1 MAAANCFK
9 LKVAICMT
17 VGFLV
22 FVTVWFDLCRE
33 LLKDDK
39 HFHVPKVFE
48 ELSTDQV
55 LVTEY
60 IPGVPLDKCSD
71 LSQETRDKLGKPYVH
86 EIIDN

>member
-1 MAAANCFK
+1 M
-9 LKVAICMT
+9 
-17 VGFLV
+17 
-22 FVTVWFDLCRE
+22 
-33 LLKDDK
+33 KDDK

-71 LSQETRDKLGKPYVH
+71 LSQETRDKLGKHYVH
-86 EIIDN
+86 EILDNPLKVYNATLSYRYISTFTLIFQFSLSIGY